1 MHAKQLILSKVVR
14 SNEVIG
20 IEDHLFVYSLI
31 PVNSALPMVCSFFTM
46 DCFNTLSLIPQSSN
60 HERKY
65 SSAESTTDSIET
77 STAAVTQMV

>member
-1 MHAKQLILSKVVR
+1 MHAIQLIFSKVVR

-46 DCFNTLSLIPQSSN
+46 DCFNTLSLMPPSSN